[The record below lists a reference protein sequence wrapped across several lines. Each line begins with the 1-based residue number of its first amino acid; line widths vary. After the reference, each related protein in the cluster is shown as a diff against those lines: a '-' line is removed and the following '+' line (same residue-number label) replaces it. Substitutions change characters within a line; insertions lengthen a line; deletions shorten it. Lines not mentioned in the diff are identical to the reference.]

1 MEKLAFNFQAIF
13 ASILDKPAE
22 MTDYAKEQMDR
33 VRRLLHTM
41 PAYTCPLSCN
51 LCCHGSI
58 LMSYVE
64 YIHILHRLQEK
75 YGAEK
80 LSALFSERLGVLEEE
95 DKLLCPFIDT
105 NKKAEHCAIY
115 DDRPLIC
122 RVYGTTAAPCATE
135 IDQPHFPSASFHQA
149 YNLLHYLADGS
160 FIGLPLP
167 DGLALF
173 EAPFSIWAAADS
185 GKTEEVL
192 KIFAE
197 HGSMRAV
204 ICDLP
209 ANRFFTI
216 LPGGERQYIT

>member
-1 MEKLAFNFQAIF
+1 MEKLAFNFPAIL
-13 ASILDKPAE
+13 ASILDKPTE
-22 MTDYAKEQMDR
+22 MSDYAGEQMDH
-33 VRRLLHTM
+33 VRRLLQTM
-41 PAYTCPLSCN
+41 PAYNCPSSCN

-64 YIHILHRLQEK
+64 YVHIMHRLREN
-75 YGAEK
+75 YNAEK
-80 LSALFSERLGVLEEE
+80 LLALFSRRLGVLEDEG
-95 DKLLCPFIDT
+95 KLLCPFINE

-115 DDRPLIC
+115 HDRPLIC
-122 RVYGTTAAPCATE
+122 RVYGTTAAPCAAE
-135 IDQPHFPSASFHQA
+135 IDQPHFSSTGFHHA
-149 YNLLHYLADGS
+149 YNLLYYLADGS

-192 KIFAE
+192 SIFAE

-204 ICDLP
+204 ICDVP

-216 LPGGERQYIT
+216 LPGGERQYII